1 MCRELA
7 GRQLK
12 NPVTLTSSLR
22 VPSIHSH
29 QRVLFLTLVGV
40 NLTVIPNRHLSQE
53 CCQFGEMDKSQIQ
66 P

>member
-22 VPSIHSH
+22 MPSIHSL
-29 QRVLFLTLVGV
+29 QRVLFSTLVRV